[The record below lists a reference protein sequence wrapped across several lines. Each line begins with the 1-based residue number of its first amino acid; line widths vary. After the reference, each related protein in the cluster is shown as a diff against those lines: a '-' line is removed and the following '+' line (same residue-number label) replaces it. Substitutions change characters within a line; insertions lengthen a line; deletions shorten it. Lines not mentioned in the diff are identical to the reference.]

1 MRRHRKNLDVVSQI
15 NLTSLLD
22 VAFVLLV
29 AFMIV
34 APSLK
39 YGFDLDLPT
48 ITEGVPQLTQGQ
60 NQLYT
65 IAVPKPKAGVQEY
78 FVNDTPSQ
86 LRDIEERLR
95 VQVKQGS
102 KVSVEIQADREVP
115 YATFVQVIGAVRRAG
130 IESIGL
136 PLEAQPVD
144 APSPK
149 KAPDDAKPRQVSSST
164 EPAVPTSKVTLPPLR
179 GGAK

>member
-1 MRRHRKNLDVVSQI
+1 MRRHRKNLVLVSQI

-48 ITEGVPQLTQGQ
+48 ITEGVPQLTQSQ

-65 IAVPKPKAGVQEY
+65 IAVPKPRDGGIQEY

-86 LRDIEERLR
+86 LTDIEERLR

-102 KVSVEIQADREVP
+102 KVAVEIQADREVP

-130 IESIGL
+130 IEAVGL
-136 PLEAQPVD
+136 PLEAQAVDTPVAKTRQD
-144 APSPK
+144 ASKPAPSVPASK
-149 KAPDDAKPRQVSSST
+149 ITAPPQH
-164 EPAVPTSKVTLPPLR
+164 
-179 GGAK
+179 GAGK